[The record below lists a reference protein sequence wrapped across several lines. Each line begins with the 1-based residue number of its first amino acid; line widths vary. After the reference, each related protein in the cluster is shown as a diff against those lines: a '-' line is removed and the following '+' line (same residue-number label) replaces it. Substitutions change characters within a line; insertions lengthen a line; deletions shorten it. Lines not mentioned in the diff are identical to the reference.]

1 MLNNPFFPLFLSF
14 FLSLNVS
21 AQNIAPVVDWQ
32 QCIGGGGND
41 QAYSMIPTKDGG
53 SIFVGL
59 SYSTDGDVSGTINHG
74 FADIWVVKMSA
85 TNLIEWQKQLGGSGY
100 DNAANVVQT
109 SDGGYT
115 ILGSTTS
122 NDGDVRGSHVDSTNT
137 SDIWLVKL
145 SMQGDIQW
153 QKCYGGTKHEIAG
166 ALIKTTD
173 GGYLITGTTES
184 NDGDVRGNH
193 GYRDGWVVKINAL
206 GVIQW
211 QKCYGGAS
219 GDEFVCGTQT
229 NNGSYAVSGRTSSV
243 DGDVSGNH
251 GSGDIWVVKLST
263 SGTIEWQKCYGGSA
277 GEAPNA
283 LIATTDGGYIF
294 TGETRSSDG
303 DIRLNHI
310 NEMRD
315 AWVVKLSMNG
325 AIEWQRCL
333 GGTKDDVGLS
343 IIQTYDGKYLLA
355 GYTRS
360 IDGDVLSNEGT
371 SLNGWLVKLSA
382 QGNIDWQKV
391 LGGTSLDI
399 FYCVYQTIDEAYSIL
414 GVTSSNNGDVPPI
427 HGASDIWLIKL
438 SAGTHAI
445 IGQVNQTNAACQ
457 PLTPPQYFPN
467 GQVKIQ
473 KSNTT
478 YLVSTDSLGRYGA
491 FVDTGR
497 YTISPVLPNNLWAA
511 CPSIETTISTSTRR
525 DTAIVHPSLYVAI
538 LCPQME
544 VQMTTP
550 FLRRCFDNSYT
561 INYANRGTA
570 MQTDATAELTLDTM
584 LTFISA
590 TKPVRSR
597 IGNKITFA
605 LGNIGV
611 NQAGQFD
618 VVVNVSCNSVLGQTH
633 CSSVLIPKTA
643 TCDTVRDTIP
653 TITAQCTITCDSV
666 SFLVKNNGGQTNS
679 TFKYTLIANA
689 TALDTGRI
697 TLTNTFNLKRKT
709 DGRTYRLELRNINNN
724 QLIAARSI
732 EPPQPPSVST
742 GFVNQFATINRQ
754 INVAENCMANRG
766 AFDPNEKSSVPA
778 GIGTSHLVE
787 QGSLMSYLVQFQ
799 NTGTDTAFTVVIRDT
814 LSTLFNLNSLKIQST
829 SHPATWQLSPNG
841 LLSVR
846 FDNIKLVD
854 SFTNEKK
861 SHGFFTYQIRL
872 KDSIATG
879 TRLENKAAIYFDFN
893 TPIITNYAWHTIG
906 RDFLINCL
914 AKPSINAHFSGCPT
928 KNITFTATSK
938 SSGLTPTYKWFRN
951 SETGPLSINASFTL
965 PNMSNGTKIYCKLT
979 TSSELCTET
988 PMITS
993 DTIVINCINTSTT
1006 EITPIQTFDIYPNPN
1021 QGVFDVKLS
1030 LSKPAMVKL
1039 LIVNILG
1046 QVLQSNTPTFSTDF
1060 FLEKYDISALP
1071 NGIYIIKAV
1080 VDGQIMMKKVV
1091 AQKVF

>member
-1 MLNNPFFPLFLSF
+1 MLQKQIYLLLVFFFFSF
-14 FLSLNVS
+14 GVFG
-21 AQNIAPVVDWQ
+21 QNIAPVVEWQ
-32 QCIGGGGND
+32 RCFGTSEFDHAI
-41 QAYSMIPTKDGG
+41 SMTPTKDGG
-53 SIFVGL
+53 YIFVGWVDAF
-59 SYSTDGDVSGTINHG
+59 DGDAVGLVG
-74 FADIWVVKMSA
+74 QFRDIWVVKCSA
-85 TNLIEWQKQLGGSGY
+85 LGVIQWQKLLGGSGV
-100 DNAANVVQT
+100 DEAKSIVQT
-109 SDGGYT
+109 LDGGYI
-115 ILGSTTS
+115 ILANTTS
-122 NDGDVRGSHVDSTNT
+122 NNGDIRGNHSTKF
-137 SDIWLVKL
+137 DILLLKL
-145 SMQGDIQW
+145 SPQGAIQW
-153 QKCYGGTKHEIAG
+153 QKCYGGSEDDKAVSFV
-166 ALIKTTD
+166 ASTD
-173 GGYLITGTTES
+173 GGYFIVGGTSS
-184 NDGDVRGNH
+184 NDGDVIRLTGDN
-193 GYRDGWVVKINAL
+193 WVIKVSAN
-206 GVIQW
+206 GTIQW
-211 QKCYGGAS
+211 QNMFGTSS
-219 GDEFVCGTQT
+219 GDNINSACQAADGGYMIIGQTFSPDAVGKIGFAGT
-229 NNGSYAVSGRTSSV
+229 N
-243 DGDVSGNH
+243 
-251 GSGDIWVVKLST
+251 VVIFKLSPV
-263 SGTIEWQKCYGGSA
+263 GAVEWQKCYGGNGGSGGGDY
-277 GEAPNA
+277 GESISP
-283 LIATTDGGYIF
+283 TKDGGFIF
-294 TGETRSSDG
+294 SSSTFSNDVDVSG
-303 DIRLNHI
+303 NHGKA
-310 NEMRD
+310 D
-315 AWVVKLSMNG
+315 AWIVKCSATG
-325 AIEWQRCL
+325 IIEWRKCV
-333 GGTKDDVGLS
+333 GGTENELTHS
-343 IIQTYDGKYLLA
+343 IIQTSDRGFA
-355 GYTRS
+355 VVGWTES
-360 IDGDVLSNEGT
+360 TDGDLLNQNRFNNGRHGWVL
-371 SLNGWLVKLSA
+371 KLSPT
-382 QGNIDWQKV
+382 GRIEWQKV
-391 LGGTSLDI
+391 LGGFGSEELLAINQMSDGSYTVFGETQS
-399 FYCVYQTIDEAYSIL
+399 T
-414 GVTSSNNGDVPPI
+414 NGDVVGN
-427 HGASDIWLIKL
+427 HGIVDIWMVKL
-438 SAGTHAI
+438 SSEGHVI
-445 IGQVNQTNAACQ
+445 KGQVNQSNTNCQ
-457 PLTPPQYFPN
+457 PSTPPQYFSN
-467 GQVKIQ
+467 NQVKIQ
-473 KSNTT
+473 KNNAT
-478 YLVSTDSLGRYGA
+478 YLVSTDSLGHYGA

-1021 QGVFDVKLS
+1021 RGVFDVKLS